1 MAKQKVIS
9 VNEDFMKDIISQG
22 IPVGGEI
29 SEDRQNT
36 RILAEEKSDDK
47 VEVKPRDNK
56 RRKEQELPYTEEYL
70 KRIDFEDRQMI
81 TITRL
86 THSKLLQIINILGGK
101 QATLG
106 SYVENI
112 IRKHFETYKDEINRL
127 CQEQPLKPL

>member
-1 MAKQKVIS
+1 MAKQKVMS
-9 VNEDFMKDIISQG
+9 VNEDFMKNIIFQG

-36 RILAEEKSDDK
+36 RILSEENSDDK
-47 VEVKPRDNK
+47 VEVKPRENK